1 MVLYG
6 TCKKTPLSQ
15 VDYGVMVVD
24 IMLIANRPWT
34 GPLFPF
40 FFFPAP
46 FGLFVPGPWAPPLL
60 LLPVYVKDFLA
71 N

>member
-1 MVLYG
+1 
-6 TCKKTPLSQ
+6 
-15 VDYGVMVVD
+15 MVVD